1 MGLQVIEA
9 QTGQEALAL
18 AIQERPDLILS
29 DWVMPEISGPE
40 LCKQIRQELSGQYV
54 YFIFLTSKS
63 EKTEVAEGLDFG
75 ADDFLTKPVNTQ
87 ELRARIS
94 AGERILQME
103 RALIEKTQELGSAL
117 AEIQTLY
124 NDLDNDL
131 IEAKGLQQSL
141 LPETQKDFGAAKVS
155 IVLQS
160 SGHLGGDLVS
170 YFPVNDRR
178 IGFFGLDVSGH
189 GISSA
194 MMTARLAGLLS
205 RAAPDQN
212 MAII

>member
-1 MGLQVIEA
+1 
-9 QTGQEALAL
+9 
-18 AIQERPDLILS
+18 
-29 DWVMPEISGPE
+29 MPEISGPE

-63 EKTEVAEGLDFG
+63 EKTEVAEGLVFG

>member
-1 MGLQVIEA
+1 MEA

-63 EKTEVAEGLDFG
+63 EKTEVAEGLVFG

-117 AEIQTLY
+117 AEIQKLY
-124 NDLDNDL
+124 NDL